1 MGVIALS
8 PAPILDCKDRCDRCG
23 SQAYVWT
30 ILTFPSS
37 ATGEL
42 LWCRHHWLEHRET
55 VRPFVSVIVDEC
67 RQLFKHIEDDHWVEG
82 KAGRP

>member
-1 MGVIALS
+1 
-8 PAPILDCKDRCDRCG
+8 
-23 SQAYVWT
+23 VWT

-42 LWCRHHWLEHRET
+42 LWCRHHWLEHRAT

-67 RQLFKHIEDDHWVEG
+67 RQLFEHVKDDKHWIEG
-82 KAGRP
+82 KGVGK